1 MDFTLTKYRQL
12 LHTLQQQGFSFQTFA
27 EFLERPT
34 QPLAP
39 EGVGLPLE
47 PVPSNREKCES
58 LRVGS
63 SPLGDRGLPAGQAG
77 VRAGERSPK
86 TIILRHDVDLLPQNS
101 LRFAQI
107 QNELGIKGSYY
118 FRAVPES
125 WDEAVIKEITAL
137 GHEVGYHYEDL
148 SLAANSLQVR
158 SRKNVVSSKSKE
170 ETEAQVLKEGI
181 RLFETHLEALRK
193 LVPVKTICM
202 HGSPRSNWDSKD
214 LWKHYNYR
222 DYGIIGEPYFDVDF
236 DEVFYLTDT
245 GRRWDGWKVSIR
257 DKVPQQDRWKEQGL
271 VFHSTQDI
279 IHAAKAGKLP
289 DQIMMT
295 FHPQR
300 WHKSPLPWLKEF
312 VLQNTKNVVKYF
324 LNNVR

>member
-1 MDFTLTKYRQL
+1 MDFTLKAYRQL
-12 LHTLQQQGFSFQTFA
+12 LHTLQQQGFSFQTFN
-27 EFLERPT
+27 EFLEVPT
-34 QPLAP
+34 RHRFSRIVGTGSKGVSQPTEKNSNDSVELCD
-39 EGVGLPLE
+39 GVP
-47 PVPSNREKCES
+47 
-58 LRVGS
+58 
-63 SPLGDRGLPAGQAG
+63 PLGGKG
-77 VRAGERSPK
+77 VREGRNSDK

-118 FRAVPES
+118 FRALPES
-125 WDEAVIKEITAL
+125 WNETVIKEIAAL

-158 SRKNVVSSKSKE
+158 SRKNVVGSKNKE

-202 HGSPRSNWDSKD
+202 HGSPRSKWDSKD
-214 LWKHYNYR
+214 LWKHYNYQ
-222 DYGIIGEPYFDVDF
+222 DYGIMGEPYFDVDF

-271 VFHSTQDI
+271 VFRSTQDI
-279 IHAAKAGKLP
+279 IRAAKAGKLP

-300 WHKSPLPWLKEF
+300 WHNSSVPWLKEF
-312 VLQNTKNVVKYF
+312 VLQNTKNVVKRV
-324 LNNVR
+324 LVAKKRT